1 VANYGFGHEY
11 RFGAIIILIFAR
23 PPDLFWT
30 SVGVTLLT
38 DWGTAITVAAIA
50 TVAVSAR
57 QAASRIAKSR
67 AGIGTLATRAIGVST
82 SVLVVAVSAR
92 CYWPATWQA
101 NSSGVHGPAKASDP
115 GCRFAC
121 R

>member
-57 QAASRIAKSR
+57 
-67 AGIGTLATRAIGVST
+67 
-82 SVLVVAVSAR
+82 